1 MKCDL
6 HVHSYHSGYASH
18 LRFLRARDCYSSPF
32 EVYRVAKARGM
43 DLVCLTDHDSIDGAL
58 EFLARHPDAQ
68 DFIVGEEISCRVPDA
83 PGLRVHLGAW
93 DLTEAHHREV
103 QRLRGN
109 VADAAAYLRQEQV
122 FFAVNHLFML
132 FGDEVDLDRYLG
144 EMLRLA
150 PALETRNGAAIR
162 TDNEFVAELAGESQA
177 AGRPVAVVG
186 GSDAHTLQWVG
197 TTFTESP
204 AHTRQEFLADL
215 RAGRATVGG
224 RHGGFWRATSEIYGV
239 VFNYWRALA
248 GLERHDLGA
257 GHRLG
262 GLAFSLAS
270 LPFQWIPAA
279 VAVALKSGEARRIAA
294 YRGARSQQTSPVRVR
309 TTAA

>member
-32 EVYRVAKARGM
+32 DVYRVAKGRGM

-58 EFLARHPDAQ
+58 EFLDRRPDVQ
-68 DFIVGEEISCRVPDA
+68 DFIIGEEISCRVPDA

-93 DLTEAHHREV
+93 GLTETHHREV
-103 QRLRGN
+103 QRLRAN
-109 VADAAAYLRQEQV
+109 VADTAAYLQQEQV

-132 FGDEVDLDRYLG
+132 FGDEIDLDRYLR

-162 TDNEFVAELAGESQA
+162 RDNELVAELAGDADA
-177 AGRPVAVVG
+177 AGRPLAVVG

-204 AHTRQEFLADL
+204 AQTRDEFLADL

-224 RHGGFWRATSEIYGV
+224 RHGGLWRATSEIYGV
-239 VFNYWRALA
+239 VFNYWRALV
-248 GLERHDLGA
+248 GLERDDLSA
-257 GHRLG
+257 RYRIG
-262 GLAFSLAS
+262 GLAFSIAS
-270 LPFQWIPAA
+270 LPFQWIPAV
-279 VAVALKSGEARRIAA
+279 VAFSLKSSEARRVKT
-294 YRGARSQQTSPVRVR
+294 YRGTRKQQTSSARVR
-309 TTAA
+309 TTTA

>member
-32 EVYRVAKARGM
+32 DVYRVARARGM

-58 EFLARHPDAQ
+58 EFLDRRPDAQ
-68 DFIVGEEISCRVPDA
+68 DFIIGEEISCRVPDA

-93 DLTEAHHREV
+93 GLTETHHREV
-103 QRLRGN
+103 QRLRAN
-109 VADAAAYLRQEQV
+109 VADTAAYLQQEQV

-132 FGDEVDLDRYLG
+132 FGDEIDLDRYLR

-162 TDNEFVAELAGESQA
+162 RDNELVAELAGDADA
-177 AGRPVAVVG
+177 AGRPLVVVG

-204 AHTRQEFLADL
+204 AQTRDEFLADL

-224 RHGGFWRATSEIYGV
+224 RHGGLWRATSEIYGV
-239 VFNYWRALA
+239 VFNYWRALV
-248 GLERHDLGA
+248 GLERDDLSA
-257 GHRLG
+257 RYRIG
-262 GLAFSLAS
+262 GLAFSIAS
-270 LPFQWIPAA
+270 LPFQWIPAV
-279 VAVALKSGEARRIAA
+279 VAFSLKSSEARRVKT
-294 YRGARSQQTSPVRVR
+294 YRGTRKQQTSSARVR
-309 TTAA
+309 TTTA

>member
-32 EVYRVAKARGM
+32 DVYRVARARGM

-58 EFLARHPDAQ
+58 EFLDRRPDAQ

-93 DLTEAHHREV
+93 GLTETHHREV
-103 QRLRGN
+103 QRLRSN
-109 VADAAAYLRQEQV
+109 VADTAAYLQQEQV

-132 FGDEVDLDRYLG
+132 FGDEIDLDRYLR

-162 TDNEFVAELAGESQA
+162 RDNELVAELAGDADA
-177 AGRPVAVVG
+177 AGRPLVVVG

-204 AHTRQEFLADL
+204 AQTRDEFLADL

-224 RHGGFWRATSEIYGV
+224 RHGGLWRATSEIYGV
-239 VFNYWRALA
+239 VFNYWRALV
-248 GLERHDLGA
+248 GLERDDLSA
-257 GHRLG
+257 RYRIG
-262 GLAFSLAS
+262 GLAFSIAS
-270 LPFQWIPAA
+270 LPFQWIPAV
-279 VAVALKSGEARRIAA
+279 VAFSLKSSEARRVKT
-294 YRGARSQQTSPVRVR
+294 YRGTRKQQTSSARVR
-309 TTAA
+309 TTTA